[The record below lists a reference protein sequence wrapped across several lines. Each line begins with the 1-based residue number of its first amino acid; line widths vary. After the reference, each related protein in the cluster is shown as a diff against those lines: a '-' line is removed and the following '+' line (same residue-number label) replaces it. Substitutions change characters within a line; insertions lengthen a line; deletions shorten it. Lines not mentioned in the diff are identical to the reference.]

1 MAEQG
6 RGCGCVGKASNSR
19 WIAALL
25 IASTWLGGGKAGV
38 HEGSRGLQ
46 QAEERAQVA
55 SHSQGIAKAID

>member
-25 IASTWLGGGKAGV
+25 IASTWLGGGESKGYTG
-38 HEGSRGLQ
+38 E

-55 SHSQGIAKAID
+55 SHSQGIAIAID